1 MNTVSSSASYNEQM
15 RAFLNEKFWKF
26 VMIILVAPCLY
37 AFSYRKNMTADA
49 DWLAGRPEIER
60 FFRINLTCLIGAA
73 VILVIE
79 CVLFGVF
86 CVGKHNTAIKMVAF
100 VGAVAVAM
108 ITVVAF
114 TISVV
119 HIKSDLKHTTV
130 STLDRYVLSE
140 SGGSQYLGFEDKG
153 VMTQIPV
160 DKTTFGALSAGDE
173 LEEGA
178 HSVVYDSI
186 KSAGYTNAV
195 EYKDKIKIEYYF
207 HSAML
212 EKAELV

>member
-1 MNTVSSSASYNEQM
+1 MNTVSSSAYGGLRE
-15 RAFLNEKFWKF
+15 FLNEKFWKF
-26 VMIILVAPCLY
+26 VMMILLAPCIY
-37 AFSYRKNMTADA
+37 AFYYRRSMTANA

-60 FFRINLTCLIGAA
+60 FFHINLTCLIGAA

-119 HIKSDLKHTTV
+119 HIRSDLKHTTV

-160 DKTTFGALSAGDE
+160 DETTYGALSAGDE